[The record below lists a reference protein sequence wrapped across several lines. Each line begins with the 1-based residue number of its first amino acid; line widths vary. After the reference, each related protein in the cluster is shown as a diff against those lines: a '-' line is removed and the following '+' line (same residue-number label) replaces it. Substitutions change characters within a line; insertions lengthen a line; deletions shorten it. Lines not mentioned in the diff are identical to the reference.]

1 MNIQSSIAQ
10 SSDQT
15 PVIGKVSV
23 QHATFFASLG
33 LLLRFLP

>member
-1 MNIQSSIAQ
+1 MNILSSIAQ

-15 PVIGKVSV
+15 PVPGESSVYVSL
-23 QHATFFASLG
+23 FASLG